1 MPITQRRAV
10 LLTALA
16 AIVSVPLPLQAQA
29 RDVEARA
36 TAINGQHPAAYYEAA
51 AELFRA
57 GQRDE
62 ATFLFYLG
70 QLRYRTHLAAR
81 PNNPVDG
88 DRALFASL
96 NDSFGRPMNEWAFG
110 DIPALLRTIDAVL
123 AYAARTPDRF
133 TPPATFPSPT
143 RDIRAGLSSM
153 RDDVARRAA
162 EIRRERASNGL
173 PNR

>member
-1 MPITQRRAV
+1 MPITPRRAFT
-10 LLTALA
+10 LKALA
-16 AIVSVPLPLQAQA
+16 AFLSFPLPSQAQA
-29 RDVEARA
+29 QAVATRA
-36 TAINGQHPAAYYEAA
+36 TALNGQHPAAYYEAA

-57 GQRDE
+57 GQPDD

-70 QLRYRTHLAAR
+70 QLRYRIHLTAR

-96 NDSFGRPMNEWAFG
+96 NDSFGRPINEWAFG

-123 AYAARTPDRF
+123 AYDARAPDRF
-133 TPPATFPSPT
+133 TPPATFPGPT
-143 RDIRAGLSSM
+143 RNIRAGLSSM

>member
-1 MPITQRRAV
+1 MQTTPRRAL
-10 LLTALA
+10 LLTTA
-16 AIVSVPLPLQAQA
+16 AAFLSLSLPSHAQ
-29 RDVEARA
+29 DMTARA
-36 TAINGQHPAAYYEAA
+36 AGLNGQHPAAYYEAA
-51 AELFRA
+51 AELFRD
-57 GQRDE
+57 GRRDD

-81 PNNPVDG
+81 PNNPADG

-96 NDSFGRPMNEWAFG
+96 QESFGRPVNEWAFG
-110 DIPALLRTIDAVL
+110 DIPALIRTLDAVL
-123 AYAARTPDRF
+123 AYDARTPDQF
-133 TPPATFPSPT
+133 TPPAAFPGPT